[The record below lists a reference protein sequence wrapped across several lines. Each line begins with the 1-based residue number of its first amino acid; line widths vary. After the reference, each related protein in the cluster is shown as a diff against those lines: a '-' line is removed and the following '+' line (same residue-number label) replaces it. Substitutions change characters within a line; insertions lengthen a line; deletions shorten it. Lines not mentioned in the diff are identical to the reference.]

1 MLLTD
6 LRQIEFRGDPCRVAV
21 FPVPEHVPTESEL
34 VRSLREVERRERQ
47 LDQALAAVA
56 AQREQLAA
64 VQAEYERRRL
74 GLIERTREVEA
85 ERDRLRAARADL
97 VAESLAQDR
106 ALH

>member
-21 FPVPEHVPTESEL
+21 FPVPEHIPTESEL